1 VLEVS
6 QIHLIR
12 HKILVDGK
20 SIRQVAKE
28 MEVSRNTVRKYVREG
43 RDGSPRDRKPRV
55 APARELIA
63 EPTRE
68 LLEAWESRTTAKQRV
83 TATLL
88 HGELRAQGHDV
99 GLTTVR
105 EVLREHKRAKA
116 ESFIPLIY
124 RPGEVGQVDFF
135 EVYVDI
141 KGERRKAFMFLMRL
155 MYSGRDFAWLCER
168 QDQVCFLDAHVR
180 AFAHLGGIP
189 QRVVYDNLK
198 PAVKKVLRK
207 GRELTRD
214 FAALAAHYAFEPCFA
229 RPGEG
234 HDKGGVESRGKN
246 IRLQLLTPVPR
257 GETLDEVS
265 EQLLARLD
273 ADAQTKICRTRGPIA
288 PRFEEERRQFI
299 ELPPRPYD
307 ARRVITSTASSTSR
321 VRAEGAHYSVW
332 SRWRDLTVT
341 VLIGPTE
348 VEIRCRGESVVHPR
362 MPFNSS
368 SIQYKHYFVE
378 LRRKPQAVRQLMPEL
393 LRELGEPFAQLWR
406 VLVDLSGPMDAAR
419 AFARVLGA
427 VVDTGEQAVRR
438 VIERALK
445 QDRIDLLDLSTP
457 VQVPDVVVPQSL
469 RGYEVESASVSD
481 FDHLLGGA
489 S

>member
-1 VLEVS
+1 MLEVN
-6 QIHLIR
+6 QIHVIR
-12 HKILVDGK
+12 HKVLVDGK

-28 MEVSRNTVRKYVREG
+28 MELARNTVRKYVREG
-43 RDGSPRDRKPRV
+43 RDGSVRERKPRV

-68 LLEAWESRTTAKQRV
+68 LLEDWSSRTTAKQRV
-83 TATLL
+83 TVPLVL
-88 HGELRAQGHDV
+88 GELRRQGYEV
-99 GLTTVR
+99 GETTVR
-105 EVLREHKRAKA
+105 SVVNEWKRQRA

-124 RPGEVGQVDFF
+124 RPGEVAQVDFF
-135 EVYVDI
+135 EAFVELN
-141 KGERRKAFMFLMRL
+141 GERRKVYLFVMRL
-155 MYSGRDFAWLCER
+155 MYSGRDFAWLCDR

-180 AFAHLGGIP
+180 AFAHFGGVP

-246 IRLQLLTPVPR
+246 IRLQHLTPVPR
-257 GETLDEVS
+257 GKTLEELS

-273 ADAQTKICRTRGPIA
+273 EQARTKTCRTRGPIA
-288 PRFEEERRQFI
+288 PRFEQERRHFI

-321 VRAEGAHYSVW
+321 VRAEGAYYSVW
-332 SRWRDLTVT
+332 SPWRDLDVT
-341 VLIGPTE
+341 VLIGPTQ
-348 VEIRCRGESVVHPR
+348 VEIRCRGESVAHPR
-362 MPFNSS
+362 MPFNGS
-368 SIQYKHYFVE
+368 SIQYRHYLTE
-378 LRRKPQAVRQLMPEL
+378 LRRKPQAVRQLMPEI

-406 VLVDLSGPMDAAR
+406 VLVDLCGPPDAAR

-427 VVDTGEQAVRR
+427 VVDTGEHAVRR

-445 QDRIDLLDLSTP
+445 QDRIDLLELSTP
-457 VQVPDVVVPQSL
+457 VQVPAVVVPQSL